1 MQLESD
7 NFYDTVSK
15 CTVTLKYKYLTY
27 HKNRPLDLI
36 YGTEFLFVQKK
47 KKLYFPLW
55 RLLVGLVEYYK
66 VAESHLYFQR
76 L

>member
-15 CTVTLKYKYLTY
+15 CTVTLIYKYLTY

-47 KKLYFPLW
+47 KAVFSTLEIIGWASWIF
-55 RLLVGLVEYYK
+55 
-66 VAESHLYFQR
+66 
-76 L
+76 